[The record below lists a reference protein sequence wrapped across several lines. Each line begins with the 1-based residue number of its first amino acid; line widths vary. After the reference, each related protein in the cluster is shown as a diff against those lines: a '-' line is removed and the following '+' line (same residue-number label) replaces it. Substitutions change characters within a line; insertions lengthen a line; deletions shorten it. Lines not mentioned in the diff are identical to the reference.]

1 MSLLFKGFLA
11 HGINRG
17 QSVEARQYELFTDSI
32 RFNPMAAMLISART
46 RRERLAYMRRYRAAN
61 KERIREYGRQYRE
74 RKRQEQEAE
83 TE

>member
-1 MSLLFKGFLA
+1 
-11 HGINRG
+11 
-17 QSVEARQYELFTDSI
+17 
-32 RFNPMAAMLISART
+32 MLISART